1 MEKYTQKQ
9 LKELVREEVATDITN
24 GTNDTR
30 DEIEAIEGWLAQIG
44 YAVSIYGCGG
54 MLFKGHNTGKLYAIT
69 TRSQAIYIFG

>member
-9 LKELVREEVATDITN
+9 LKALVREGVAIDITD

-44 YAVSIYGCGG
+44 YAVSIYGFGG

-69 TRSQAIYIFG
+69 TRSHATDVF

>member
-9 LKELVREEVATDITN
+9 LKALIKEGVATDITN
-24 GTNDTR
+24 GTNNTR
-30 DEIEAIEGWLAQIG
+30 DEIEAVEGWLVQIG

-69 TRSQAIYIFG
+69 TRSQAIYIF